1 MAGGTAA
8 GGAEGEAAGGRRDR
22 AWFAARGFPGGP
34 VGYAHAG
41 FCALNS
47 FSWIAPL
54 LALGARGGVGE
65 ATAEAFVSEDFE
77 APVLAAR
84 FDAAYAELT
93 VRSPTERLGC
103 SSQSLK
109 WPGSLARPLSRQQR
123 NKLPEQGLRFRAE
136 HQRGVIAGAVYVS
149 VVGSAA
155 DASDSVSYLAGPRD
169 KERW

>member
-1 MAGGTAA
+1 MRPSPGPARHCSAPDAAVGPWQVVVGDAGAAMAGGKAA
-8 GGAEGEAAGGRRDR
+8 GGAEGEGEAAGGRRDR

-93 VRSPTERLGC
+93 VRSPTERLEC

-109 WPGSLARPLSRQQR
+109 WPGT
-123 NKLPEQGLRFRAE
+123 
-136 HQRGVIAGAVYVS
+136 
-149 VVGSAA
+149 
-155 DASDSVSYLAGPRD
+155 LAGPPL
-169 KERW
+169 KAAVEQSTSAEPQVSC